1 MPPHTMLTRGFFA
14 TDPVTLA
21 RKLLGCTLV
30 RTLSDGTRLA
40 GTIVETEAY
49 LGIPDTAAHT
59 FGGRRTPRVASMWAA
74 AGTAYVYF
82 TYGMHHCMNISAEA
96 EGIPVAVLL
105 RAVEPTEGLDLIR
118 ANRAHP
124 AGTKPRKN
132 PLTDRDLC
140 SGPAR
145 LCQAFAID
153 RTLDGLDLTAGVG
166 SGSKPRRMPRLGALA
181 VERRKTAPLADSS
194 IVTGPRVGLSGDDKW
209 THAPLRFVVA
219 GSPYTSRP
227 RL

>member
-1 MPPHTMLTRGFFA
+1 MPRHTNLTRRFFT

-21 RKLLGCTLV
+21 RTLLGCTLV
-30 RTLSDGTRLA
+30 RELPDGARLA

-49 LGIPDTAAHT
+49 LGIPDTASHT

-82 TYGMHHCMNISAEA
+82 TYGMHYCMNISAGA
-96 EGIPVAVLL
+96 RGGVGDPVAVLI
-105 RAVEPTEGLDLIR
+105 RAIEPTEGLDIIR
-118 ANRAHP
+118 ANRT
-124 AGTKPRKN
+124 GTTPRKR

-140 SGPAR
+140 AGPAR
-145 LCQAFAID
+145 LCQALAID
-153 RTLDGLDLTAGVG
+153 RALDGFDMAGGVVPGVG
-166 SGSKPRRMPRLGALA
+166 GLA
-181 VERRKTAPLADSS
+181 VERRESAPLADTS
-194 IVTGPRVGLSGDDKW
+194 IAVGPRVGLSGDDAW
-209 THAPLRFVVA
+209 ARAPLRFAVA